1 MTRIIAGDFGGR
13 RIAVPAAGTRPTTDR
28 VREALFSRLESANAI
43 KGAHVLDLFAGSG
56 ALGLEAMSRKA
67 ASATFV
73 ESATQA
79 ARVIEGNVRELGLGT
94 RARVVK
100 ERALQYVR
108 RTPQTYTL
116 ALIDPPY
123 DIARGDLAAVL
134 AALADKLEPEANV
147 VVEWTRRAPLPE
159 WPASI
164 APIVSKDYG
173 ETVLHYAHKVPA
185 SKVSS

>member
-13 RIAVPAAGTRPTTDR
+13 RLQVPSAGTRPTTDR
-28 VREALFSRLESANAI
+28 VREALFSRLDAANAI
-43 KGAHVLDLFAGSG
+43 KGAHVLDLYAGSG

-73 ESATQA
+73 ESGTQA
-79 ARVIEGNVRELGLGT
+79 ARVIEANVRELGLGT

-100 ERALQYVR
+100 ERALQFVR
-108 RTPQTYTL
+108 RTPNTYTL

-123 DIARGDLAAVL
+123 DIARGDLAALL
-134 AALADKLEPEANV
+134 AALADKLAPEANV
-147 VVEWTRRAPLPE
+147 VVEWTKRAPMPE

-173 ETVLHYAHKVPA
+173 ETVLHYAHKVNP
-185 SKVSS
+185 